1 MERGRLMGFQAD
13 VRAASVTLLSDYA
26 SDAGVKLQVYP
37 ARPRSIF
44 PPTAFVDLIRETI
57 EYVGI
62 TLRQR
67 SPAAEIVVIHG
78 IFDSKDA
85 ADQKDAFVDG
95 FLDWVTDRYHTAGAN
110 TLVAVTATED
120 MPNYVPE
127 WMPPAEQLVYYA
139 TRLTLEGFAGS

>member
-1 MERGRLMGFQAD
+1 MGFQAD
-13 VRAASVTLLSDYA
+13 VRAAAVALLTDYA

-67 SPAAEIVVIHG
+67 SPTAEIVIIHG
-78 IFDSKDA
+78 IFDSKGA

-110 TLVAVTATED
+110 TLLAVTATED

-127 WMPPAEQLVYYA
+127 WMPPEAQLVYYA